1 MRKKTKLLAMLLLL
15 ARLHLLSAQETVE
28 RASGQPKAQRSE
40 SEASSQTVTS
50 EQLEQIYAVI
60 DDMRDQWA
68 ADSAEYENLIL
79 AVQSENDGFRAEN
92 ERLSS
97 RKRFWIRVSVCEA
110 LLIAA
115 GAYCMHAYSK

>member
-1 MRKKTKLLAMLLLL
+1 M
-15 ARLHLLSAQETVE
+15 
-28 RASGQPKAQRSE
+28 
-40 SEASSQTVTS
+40 TS